1 MVLGTLVFFSVVSIS
16 CRTWQ
21 LQTLVF
27 VSVVSISREILR
39 CVVMYLPELI
49 DNFVWLEQV
58 VVVVDDEDRENEGD
72 LIMAA
77 EVMTPEAMAFFVQH
91 TTGIVCAGVKGEIL
105 DRLQIPL
112 MVPDKDNEEALLTA
126 FTVTVVITQ
135 LSVCTIC
142 NCGCSPTT
150 I

>member
-1 MVLGTLVFFSVVSIS
+1 
-16 CRTWQ
+16 
-21 LQTLVF
+21 
-27 VSVVSISREILR
+27 
-39 CVVMYLPELI
+39 
-49 DNFVWLEQV
+49 
-58 VVVVDDEDRENEGD
+58 
-72 LIMAA
+72 
-77 EVMTPEAMAFFVQH
+77 MTPEAMAFFVQH

-135 LSVCTIC
+135 LSVRTIC

-150 I
+150 IWKGAYCAMIAFNCNILAPLKWEQNNY

>member
-1 MVLGTLVFFSVVSIS
+1 
-16 CRTWQ
+16 
-21 LQTLVF
+21 
-27 VSVVSISREILR
+27 
-39 CVVMYLPELI
+39 MYLPELI

-135 LSVCTIC
+135 LSVRTIC

-150 I
+150 IWKGAYCTMIAFNCDILAPLKWEQKNY